1 MKTYRNPPLVRGP
14 GDEVVESI
22 LREIMVRGDVLAE
35 TKRRRNLVC
44 ELAIE
49 HEAARAVWY
58 SGSVAHGTA
67 NSPLGDADCGVMVDR
82 RFDEFRAFGPDA
94 PGGGKG
100 PEAFIQSFADWI
112 LPRLRAAGYPK
123 AGVDLD
129 GNRAI
134 KFMFNEPLEFD
145 ALGIVDPYVDLI
157 IGLDRKN
164 APGVWIPNRRR
175 QGWDAAHPQRHTE
188 MMTTGAPEELI
199 VHRAHLLRLSKRAV
213 KRDGLQTDRP
223 AVCSWNL
230 SALGLAFIAN
240 REPIAAALSQFLA
253 AAAASIRRGLT
264 DDPAGVAGK
273 IKLPD
278 GVTREHA
285 AERLQLMGGVVA
297 DAAEATSVGE
307 ARRLLARLFGV
318 EIDSI
323 RTRERAALTHPLGVA
338 IKRRDGAAIATAVGA
353 VAPMKRTRDH
363 GE

>member
-35 TKRRRNLVC
+35 AKRRRNLIC
-44 ELAIE
+44 ELAMK
-49 HEAARAVWY
+49 HEAARAAWY

-100 PEAFIQSFADWI
+100 PEAFIQSFADWV
-112 LPRLRAAGYPK
+112 LPRLVEADCPNAT
-123 AGVDLD
+123 VDLT

-134 KFMFNEPLEFD
+134 KFMFNEPIELD

-157 IGLDRKN
+157 IGLDRRD

-175 QGWDAAHPQRHTE
+175 RGWDPAHPQRHTE
-188 MMTTGAPEELI
+188 LMTTGAPDKLI

-213 KRDGLQTDRP
+213 KRDGLQTDLP

-230 SALGLAFIAN
+230 SALGLAFIVERA
-240 REPIAAALSQFLA
+240 RIAAALAQFLG
-253 AAAASIRRGLT
+253 AAAASIRRELT

-278 GVTREHA
+278 GVTREYA
-285 AERLQLMGGVVA
+285 AERLQMMSDVVGQ
-297 DAAEATSVGE
+297 AAAATSVSE
-307 ARRLLARLFGV
+307 ARRLLSQLFGV

-323 RTRERAALTHPLGVA
+323 RTREKAALTHPVGDA
-338 IKRRDGAAIATAVGA
+338 IKRRDHAAIATAVAA